1 MKARSQSCSIP
12 KKRSKTPRG
21 AKKPGAKW
29 NCARTLRELRALGE
43 QRNVDGMAR
52 FAIRAKIVYG
62 VATPRMDQLARRIG
76 KDHALALAL
85 WSSGVHD
92 AKILA
97 GMIAEVAKV
106 TPGQMERWVRD
117 FDNWAVCDGT
127 CCHLFA
133 HAQGAWSK
141 AQIWS
146 ARKAEFEKRAGFA
159 LMAYLAV
166 HDKTGS
172 DRAFIRL
179 LPMIRREA
187 HDDRNFVR
195 KAVNWALRQIGK
207 RNLRLNRAAVR
218 EGERIQKME
227 SPAARWIAADA
238 LRELTSAAVQKRLKA
253 KAAKFR
259 GQRNSKK

>member
-1 MKARSQSCSIP
+1 MRARSQSYSTP
-12 KKRSKTPRG
+12 RKPSKTPRG
-21 AKKPGAKW
+21 PNKPGEKW
-29 NCARTLRELRALGE
+29 DCARALRELRALGE

-52 FAIRAKIVYG
+52 FGIRAKIVYG
-62 VATPRMDQLARRIG
+62 VAKPRMDQLAWRIG

-117 FDNWAVCDGT
+117 FDNWDVGDGT
-127 CCHLFA
+127 CWHLFA
-133 HAQGAWSK
+133 HTPGAWDK

-146 ARKAEFEKRAGFA
+146 ERKAEFEKRAGFA

-166 HDKTGS
+166 HDRAAK
-172 DRAFIRL
+172 DRAFRRL

-187 HDDRNFVR
+187 RDERNFVR

-207 RNLRLNRAAVR
+207 RNLKLNAAAIR

-227 SPAARWIAADA
+227 SRAARWIAADA
-238 LRELTSAAVQKRLKA
+238 LRELKSDAVQKRLKA

-259 GQRNSKK
+259 GQ